1 MQQPKKDIYQKWSQ
15 TYSDLPLFF
24 HPWWLDAVCG
34 KDAWEVALVVN
45 HNQEVEG
52 ALPFY
57 KSKRWGLSWSG
68 MPVLTPYLGPLLV
81 YPDRISPAQKVTFEK
96 RVMNDLIDQIPR
108 FFYFRQNWHP
118 DFQNW
123 LPFYWRGFRQTTY
136 YTYRFPDIRRPDRLF
151 QSFRSSTRN
160 HIRVAERAY
169 RLEES
174 DDLATFYVL
183 NEMTFEGQSTKIPYD
198 LAYLKKM
205 EDLLQTRKWSKLL
218 LAYSEE
224 RERYE
229 AGIYLVRDQ
238 QTAYLLASGRH
249 PESGSGAVPLLIWQA
264 LKQLSKEGV
273 EQFDFEGSVIPGI
286 EQFFRSFG
294 AELTPYFQVSRAKYG
309 WVECLRALPG
319 VGLVYAFQA
328 MF

>member
-1 MQQPKKDIYQKWSQ
+1 MEHSNKDIYSKWSQ
-15 TYSDLPLFF
+15 THPDLPLFF

-34 KDAWEVALVVN
+34 KEAWEVALVVN

-57 KSKRWGLSWSG
+57 KSRRWGLSWSG
-68 MPVLTPYLGPLLV
+68 MPMLTPYLGPLLV
-81 YPDRISPAQKVTFEK
+81 YPARIRPAQKVTFEK
-96 RVMNDLIDQIPR
+96 RVMNELIDQLPR

-136 YTYRFPDIRRPDRLF
+136 YTYRFPDISRPDRLF

-174 DDLATFYVL
+174 DDLATFYAL
-183 NEMTFEGQSTKIPYD
+183 NKMTFEGQSMKIPYD

-205 EDLLQTRKWSKLL
+205 DDLLHDRKWSKLL
-218 LAYSEE
+218 LAYSEDTN
-224 RERYE
+224 RYE
-229 AGIYLVRDQ
+229 AGIYVVRDH

-249 PESGSGAVPLLIWQA
+249 PESSSGAVPLLIWQA
-264 LKQLSKEGV
+264 LKQLSREGV
-273 EQFDFEGSVIPGI
+273 QQFDFEGSVIPGI

-294 AELTPYFQVSRAKYG
+294 AELTPYFQVSKARYG
-309 WVECLRALPG
+309 WVELLRCF
-319 VGLVYAFQA
+319 Y
-328 MF
+328 